1 MTELA
6 QEQPVKP
13 KRKGFLQRLREN
25 PVTVKELR
33 SRMRGR
39 RAFVVLTVHLLI
51 MSFFITLVY
60 SAFASAASGPFGPD
74 SREVG
79 KVIFS
84 SVLGLQVMLVIFVGP
99 SFTAGA
105 ISGEKERQTYDLLR
119 TTLLSAESFVG
130 GKLLSA
136 LSYVLLLIFVAIP
149 LQSIAFLMG
158 GVAFIELF
166 LSQVI
171 VLVGAVVFA
180 LWGLYASSRMRTT
193 LSSSVVTFAGALF
206 ITAGI
211 PVVVGLFTMIL
222 SPFFAGAAIISWQV
236 EAALMYALMFLATT
250 NLPAT
255 LIVSDIV
262 LVEEGSLWYFSTSI
276 GSVSGTSHTIWLFS
290 PWPIFLILYSL
301 LGVLLFWACVR
312 RVRKIATQ

>member
-1 MTELA
+1 MTELVP
-6 QEQPVKP
+6 ESPIK
-13 KRKGFLQRLREN
+13 KRSFWQRLREN

-39 RAFVVLTVHLLI
+39 RAFVVLTIHLLV
-51 MSFFITLVY
+51 MSGFITLVY

-119 TTLLSAESFVG
+119 TTLLSAKSFVA
-130 GKLLSA
+130 GKLVSA

-149 LQSIAFLMG
+149 LQRIAFLLG
-158 GVAFIELF
+158 GVALIELV

-171 VLVGAVVFA
+171 VLVGAVTFA

-193 LSSSVVTFAGALF
+193 LSASVVTFAGALF
-206 ITAGI
+206 ITIGI
-211 PVVVGLFTMIL
+211 PVIVGLFSLIL
-222 SPFFAGAAIISWQV
+222 SPFFGGAAILSWQV
-236 EAALMYALMFLATT
+236 EAALMYCLFVLMAT
-250 NLPAT
+250 NLPDT
-255 LIVSDIV
+255 LIASDIV
-262 LVEEGSLWYFSTSI
+262 LVQEGSLWYFSQSVG
-276 GSVSGTSHTIWLFS
+276 GSSGASHTIWLFS
-290 PWPIFLILYSL
+290 PWPLFLIFYSL
-301 LGVLLFWACVR
+301 LSVILFWATVR

>member
-1 MTELA
+1 MTELI
-6 QEQPVKP
+6 QEPVIEK
-13 KRKGFLQRLREN
+13 KNFLQRLREN

-39 RAFVVLTVHLLI
+39 RAFVVLTVHLLV
-51 MSFFITLVY
+51 MSGFITLVY
-60 SAFASAASGPFGPD
+60 SAFASSASGPFGPD
-74 SREVG
+74 ARDVG
-79 KVIFS
+79 RVIFS
-84 SVLGLQVMLVIFVGP
+84 SVVGIQGMLVVFVGP

-119 TTLLSAESFVG
+119 TTLLSARSFVT
-130 GKLLSA
+130 GKLISA

-158 GVAFIELF
+158 GVAFIEVF

-171 VLVGAVVFA
+171 ILLGAITFA

-193 LSSSVVTFAGALF
+193 LSASVVTFGGALF
-206 ITAGI
+206 VTAGI
-211 PVVVGLFTMIL
+211 PVIVGLFAAIL
-222 SPFFAGAAIISWQV
+222 GPFFVGTSALSWTI
-236 EAALMYALMFLATT
+236 EAALRYLLLTIAAT

-255 LIVSDIV
+255 LIASDII
-262 LVEEGSLWYFSTSI
+262 LLEEGSLWFFSTSVGG
-276 GSVSGTSHTIWLFS
+276 GSGIAHTIWLFS
-290 PWPIFLILYSL
+290 PWPLFLIFYSL
-301 LGVLLFWACVR
+301 LALLLFWGCVR

>member
-1 MTELA
+1 MTELVP
-6 QEQPVKP
+6 ESPIK
-13 KRKGFLQRLREN
+13 KKSFIQRLREN

-39 RAFVVLTVHLLI
+39 RAFVVLTIHLLV
-51 MSFFITLVY
+51 MSGFITLVY
-60 SAFASAASGPFGPD
+60 SAFVSTTRGGGIGPD
-74 SREVG
+74 SRDVG

-84 SVLGLQVMLVIFVGP
+84 SVLGLQAMLVIFVGP

-119 TTLLSAESFVG
+119 TTLLSAESFVA
-130 GKLLSA
+130 GKLVSA

-171 VLVGAVVFA
+171 LLVGAVVFA
-180 LWGLYASSRMRTT
+180 LWGLYASARMRTT
-193 LSSSVVTFAGALF
+193 LSASVVTFAGALF
-206 ITAGI
+206 VTVGI
-211 PVVVGLFTMIL
+211 PVIVGLFSIIL
-222 SPFFAGAAIISWQV
+222 SPFFAGAAILSWTA
-236 EAALMYALMFLATT
+236 EAALMYGLMFLAAT

-255 LIVSDIV
+255 LIVSDVV
-262 LVEEGSLWYFSTSI
+262 LVEEGSLWYFSTSV
-276 GSVSGTSHTIWLFS
+276 GGAAGASHTIWLFS
-290 PWPIFLILYSL
+290 PWPLFLILYSL
-301 LGVLLFWACVR
+301 LALIIFRACVK
-312 RVRKIATQ
+312 RVQKIATQ

>member
-1 MTELA
+1 MTELI
-6 QEQPVKP
+6 QEKP
-13 KRKGFLQRLREN
+13 PKKKRFWQQLREN

-39 RAFVVLTVHLLI
+39 RAFVVLTVHLLL
-51 MSFFITLVY
+51 MSGFITLVY
-60 SAFASAASGPFGPD
+60 SAYASSTGGPYGPD
-74 SREVG
+74 SRDVG

-84 SVLGLQVMLVIFVGP
+84 SVLGMQTLLVIFVGP

-119 TTLLSAESFVG
+119 TTLLSAKSFVA
-130 GKLLSA
+130 GKLVSA
-136 LSYVLLLIFVAIP
+136 LSYVLLLIFAAIP

-171 VLVGAVVFA
+171 VLVAAVTFA

-193 LSSSVVTFAGALF
+193 LAASVVTFGGALF
-206 ITAGI
+206 VTVGI
-211 PVVVGLFTMIL
+211 PVVVGLFSMIL
-222 SPFFAGAAIISWQV
+222 SPFFVGAVALSWVVEVAIGYGLLV
-236 EAALMYALMFLATT
+236 LAAT

-255 LIVSDIV
+255 LIVSDIF
-262 LVEEGSLWYFSTSI
+262 LLEENALFFFK
-276 GSVSGTSHTIWLFS
+276 GTSVFGGRSAWLFS
-290 PWPIFLILYSL
+290 PWPLFLILYSL
-301 LGVLLFWACVR
+301 LALLLFWGCVR

>member
-6 QEQPVKP
+6 QEQATK
-13 KRKGFLQRLREN
+13 KKNLWQWLREN

-39 RAFVVLTVHLLI
+39 RAFVVLTVHLLV
-51 MSFFITLVY
+51 MSGFITLVY

-119 TTLLSAESFVG
+119 TTLLSARSFVA
-130 GKLLSA
+130 GKLVSS
-136 LSYVLLLIFVAIP
+136 LSYVLLLILVAIP

-171 VLVGAVVFA
+171 VLIGAVAFA

-193 LSSSVVTFAGALF
+193 LASSVVTFAGALF
-206 ITAGI
+206 VTVGV
-211 PVVVGLFTMIL
+211 PVIVGLFSMIL
-222 SPFFAGAAIISWQV
+222 SPFFVGAAALSWV
-236 EAALMYALMFLATT
+236 AEAALMYLLMFLAAT

-262 LVEEGSLWYFSTSI
+262 LVEESSLWYFSTSV
-276 GSVSGTSHTIWLFS
+276 GGGSHTIWLFS
-290 PWPIFLILYSL
+290 PWPLFLILYSL
-301 LGVLLFWACVR
+301 LALILFWGCVR
-312 RVRKIATQ
+312 RVQKIAIQ

>member
-1 MTELA
+1 MTEFA
-6 QEQPVKP
+6 QEQPIKK
-13 KRKGFLQRLREN
+13 KRFWQRLREN

-39 RAFVVLTVHLLI
+39 RAFVVLTVHLLF
-51 MSFFITLVY
+51 MSGFITLVY
-60 SAFASAASGPFGPD
+60 SAFASSASGPFGPD
-74 SREVG
+74 ARDVG
-79 KVIFS
+79 KVIFN
-84 SVLGLQVMLVIFVGP
+84 SVVGIQVLLVIFVGP

-119 TTLLSAESFVG
+119 TTLLTAKSFVA
-130 GKLLSA
+130 GKLISA
-136 LSYVLLLIFVAIP
+136 LSYVMLLIFAAIP

-171 VLVGAVVFA
+171 IMVAAVTFA

-193 LSSSVVTFAGALF
+193 LAASVVTFGGALF
-206 ITAGI
+206 VTVGI
-211 PVVVGLFTMIL
+211 PIIVGLFSAIL
-222 SPFFAGAAIISWQV
+222 GPLFFGAATLSWVV
-236 EAALMYALMFLATT
+236 EAAIMYGAFFLAAT

-262 LVEEGSLWYFSTSI
+262 LVEEGSLWF
-276 GSVSGTSHTIWLFS
+276 FNM
-290 PWPIFLILYSL
+290 SL
-301 LGVLLFWACVR
+301 SSS
-312 RVRKIATQ
+312 

>member
-1 MTELA
+1 MTELV
-6 QEQPVKP
+6 QEPVTK
-13 KRKGFLQRLREN
+13 KKSFVQRLREN

-39 RAFVVLTVHLLI
+39 RAFVVLTVHLLV
-51 MSFFITLVY
+51 MSAFITLVY
-60 SAFASAASGPFGPD
+60 SAFASASSGPFGPD

-84 SVLGLQVMLVIFVGP
+84 SVLGLQGMLVVLVGP

-119 TTLLSAESFVG
+119 TTLLSANSFVA
-130 GKLLSA
+130 GKLVSA

-158 GVAFIELF
+158 GVAVIELI

-171 VLVGAVVFA
+171 VLVSAVAFA

-193 LSSSVVTFAGALF
+193 LAASVVTFAGALF
-206 ITAGI
+206 ITVGI
-211 PVVVGLFTMIL
+211 PVFVGLFAMIL
-222 SPFFAGAAIISWQV
+222 SPFFAGAAILSWQV
-236 EAALMYALMFLATT
+236 EAALMYVLMFLAAT

-255 LIVSDIV
+255 LIVSDVV
-262 LVEEGSLWYFSTSI
+262 LVQESALWYFSTSV
-276 GSVSGTSHTIWLFS
+276 GGASGTSHTIWLFS
-290 PWPIFLILYSL
+290 PWPLFLIFYIL
-301 LGVLLFWACVR
+301 LSVLLFYATVR

>member
-1 MTELA
+1 MTELV
-6 QEQPVKP
+6 PGSPIK
-13 KRKGFLQRLREN
+13 KKSFIQRLREN

-39 RAFVVLTVHLLI
+39 RAFVVLTIHLLV
-51 MSFFITLVY
+51 MSGFITLVY
-60 SAFASAASGPFGPD
+60 SAFVSSTSMGPD
-74 SREVG
+74 SRDVG

-84 SVLGLQVMLVIFVGP
+84 SVLGLQVMLVVFVGP

-119 TTLLSAESFVG
+119 TTLLSAKSFVA
-130 GKLLSA
+130 GKLVSA
-136 LSYVLLLIFVAIP
+136 LSYVLLLIFAAIP

-171 VLVGAVVFA
+171 VLLGAVVFA
-180 LWGLYASSRMRTT
+180 LWGLFASARMRTT
-193 LSSSVVTFAGALF
+193 LASSVVTFAGSLF

-211 PVVVGLFTMIL
+211 PVIVGLFSLIL
-222 SPFFAGAAIISWQV
+222 SPFFAGAAILSWQV
-236 EAALMYALMFLATT
+236 EAALMYALMFLAST

-255 LIVSDIV
+255 LIASDIV
-262 LVEEGSLWYFSTSI
+262 LVEEGSLWYFSTVV
-276 GSVSGTSHTIWLFS
+276 GGASGTSHTIWLFS
-290 PWPIFLILYSL
+290 PWPVFLILYSL
-301 LGVLLFWACVR
+301 LGVILFWATVR
-312 RVRKIATQ
+312 QVRKIATQ